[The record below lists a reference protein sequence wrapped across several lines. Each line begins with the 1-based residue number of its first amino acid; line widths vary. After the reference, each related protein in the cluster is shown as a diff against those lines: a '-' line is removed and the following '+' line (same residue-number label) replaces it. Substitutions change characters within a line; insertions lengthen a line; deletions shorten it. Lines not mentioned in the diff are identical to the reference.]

1 MEYISPSIE
10 IDKLNGIDFLQQSDG
25 DGLGENE
32 LPIKPPR
39 K

>member
-1 MEYISPSIE
+1 MKPMEYISPSIE
-10 IDKLNGIDFLQQSDG
+10 IDKLDGTNFL
-25 DGLGENE
+25 GLSENE

>member
-10 IDKLNGIDFLQQSDG
+10 IDKLNGIDFL
-25 DGLGENE
+25 GLSENE
-32 LPIKPPR
+32 LPVKPPR

>member
-10 IDKLNGIDFLQQSDG
+10 INNANGYDFL
-25 DGLGENE
+25 GLSENE
-32 LPIKPPR
+32 LPIKPPI